1 MITTSESVK
10 ALMPALL
17 AARKAFGTI
26 QKNKTNPHLKNKY
39 ADLGSIFDT
48 VQPALLANG
57 LVLMQACGKAEQGVC
72 VTTRIMHS
80 SGEWIDYGEIV
91 LPVEKATSQAV
102 GSALTYAKRYAL
114 SAALSIFADDDD
126 DGNAASQTKA
136 SGKEAAAALKAKRA
150 GGEDEFS
157 F

>member
-1 MITTSESVK
+1 MITSSESL
-10 ALMPALL
+10 AGIMPALIK
-17 AARKAFGTI
+17 ARSAFGSI

-39 ADLGSIFDT
+39 ADLGSIFDA
-48 VQPALLANG
+48 VQPALLANNIM
-57 LVLMQACGKAEQGVC
+57 LMQACGKAELGVT
-72 VTTRIMHS
+72 VSTRLVHA

-91 LPVEKATSQAV
+91 LPVDKATAQAV

-136 SGKEAAAALKAKRA
+136 SGKDAAAALKARQQGVKH
-150 GGEDEFS
+150 DDFL
-157 F
+157 